1 MDDFESIKK
10 LDFTKMEAH
19 ELIASL
25 TIFQQKYRNIDKDA
39 SIKIISNIVQNY
51 VHNKQNELIDYGV
64 NVQEKY
70 INIKWMKPIIHKH
83 AHGKHRRELRL
94 HHRGLL
100 DIPAEDFN

>member
-39 SIKIISNIVQNY
+39 SIKIISNIV
-51 VHNKQNELIDYGV
+51 
-64 NVQEKY
+64 
-70 INIKWMKPIIHKH
+70 
-83 AHGKHRRELRL
+83 
-94 HHRGLL
+94 
-100 DIPAEDFN
+100 